1 MSHSTKDATGAGA
14 ARRGGRRLGLWLLCW
29 SLVVALGL
37 ALGLWQW
44 QRAAD
49 KRELLARFETAPSL
63 EAPAAAPPG
72 GARLTLHG
80 EYLAAETLF
89 LDNRTHAGRLGV
101 AALTPLR
108 GDDGR
113 LWLVERGFLPTGTR
127 RETPTV
133 TTPGG
138 KVTLSGRWQVAGDS
152 APLFGP
158 NREGK
163 RLQRIAL
170 SAWPELEGFAHA
182 GWLHLEDGPGHLDSW
197 WTPAVLPPE
206 RHLGYAFQWWG
217 LALAALVVMV
227 LGGRRLARDRRLSSV
242 NVRPDHEE

>member
-1 MSHSTKDATGAGA
+1 MKSAA
-14 ARRGGRRLGLWLLCW
+14 ARHGCGRRLGLWILCW

-49 KRELLARFETAPSL
+49 KRELLARYETAPRL
-63 EAPAAAPPG
+63 EDPVVAPPD

-89 LDNRTHAGRLGV
+89 LDNRTHDNRLGV

-113 LWLVERGFLPTGTR
+113 LWLVERGFLATGPR
-127 RETPTV
+127 RDTPTV
-133 TTPGG
+133 TTPEGA
-138 KVTLSGRWQVAGDS
+138 VTLSGRWQVAGDS

-158 NREGK
+158 NREGR

-170 SAWPELEGFAHA
+170 SAWPALGGFAHA
-182 GWLHLEDGPGHLDSW
+182 GWLHLESGPGHLASW
-197 WTPAVLPPE
+197 WTPSVLPPE
-206 RHLGYAFQWWG
+206 RHLAYAMQWWG
-217 LALAALVVMV
+217 LAIAALMVMT
-227 LGGRRLARDRRLSSV
+227 LGGRRLVRDRTSSSV
-242 NVRPDHEE
+242 SKPRPEE